1 MKNLYLVVA
10 LTCFLAACD
19 NNSGTAPVVTPDP
32 TPTPTPTPTPSTD
45 ITAPVVTVPAA
56 ITVVA
61 TSAAGAAKTATEITA
76 FLDGATATDAVDGT
90 VAVTNNA
97 PDTLPIGDTTV
108 VFTATDA
115 AGNAGTGSAVVTVTG
130 ATEQGTLEKGPL
142 ANATV
147 FFDYDGDK
155 FRDSNEP
162 SANTAF
168 DGSYVIA
175 ETSIAPDDYLVVA
188 SMNAN
193 TTDALSGESYADSGV
208 TLEAMKGGSVI
219 TPLTTLY
226 SIAVTGLDEGETL
239 STTAFSAALGIPA
252 GVDINTY
259 SAFAKDDA
267 GAYIGVAIASQ
278 VEAVAQSLMTAL
290 EVISESVISIS
301 ETALQSGTGLSQ
313 SQAAQMAMRSLA
325 DVIVATV
332 ATNTASGTVGETL
345 DLTDAA
351 DIAEINTAVVASLK
365 STEAGSLG
373 ALIAATAA
381 TAGVTAD
388 IAAAEVT
395 GNVVLALS
403 VSTITTVSQAFNDL
417 SDASFGTAAAS
428 AVSLIKAQAVAE
440 IAAAAQVVV
449 TQVKVQQDAGA
460 TVVLTVADVDVSS
473 IITLDDPAK
482 LAAKIAANL
491 EAVEAYLDSLKA
503 PVITS
508 ASSFSV
514 AENQTAV
521 GTVVATDTVGD
532 VLTYSLSGADA
543 SSFVISSS
551 GVLSFVTAPDYETK
565 ASYTVIVTVTDSD
578 ANFVS
583 QTITITITD
592 VDESTP
598 VVVVPVV
605 DNSPA
610 ITSAATFTAA
620 ENQTAIGKVVA
631 TSPSDATLV
640 YALSG
645 TDATAMTI
653 AADGVLAFVS
663 APDYEVKASY
673 SVTVT
678 VSAGSSSSTQA
689 VTVTVTDL
697 ADTFDLA
704 DTAVTLT
711 DYYPLDGSTVTNTL
725 AYTVVSGMANVDL
738 RTAPLNLTNM
748 ENAIY
753 AGDFKTPVI
762 RFGLSSLPIGSGTD
776 TVTISL
782 LDGLDSTYKVGE
794 RQVNVELSVDWES
807 DGTTASITIPAQT
820 LTASYTTVAGVTIEV
835 SVVNG
840 DSDILAVKASGATY
854 PATLEFKLV
863 ALLTQFSDLPLADLF
878 SAGIYNL
885 DVTTSMPL
893 KSAAGDMVDGV
904 NTIVEIADAFKLADA
919 TVTLQDTD
927 SATTQTDHEATLVDG
942 FLTLDLR
949 SAPLSLQNIQS
960 GLNGNSFYSPT
971 LSFDLA
977 AIPTSTG
984 TEKVTINLIDGVDST
999 RDSGERQITVELN
1012 VAWDADGSASSFT
1025 VPAQTISAYYLTEAG
1040 VKVAVS
1046 LVNSAPDVLS
1056 VTSAGAAYPASLEI
1070 KLLSL
1075 ITKLDGV
1082 PLADILG
1089 AGFFHIDVT
1098 TDIPLVAT
1106 SGLAIDG
1113 IAAIIEISDAFTLAD
1128 ATVTLKDTD
1137 DATTET
1143 SHEATLASGILSLDL
1158 RSAPLSLLNIQNG
1171 LNGLDFYSPTLSFGL
1186 GYIPTGAATDTVTI
1200 TLVDG
1205 LDSTRDTGE
1214 RQVSVALNVAW
1225 TADGSAAA
1233 ITVPAQT
1240 LTASYITEAGVS
1252 VEVSL
1257 SNDDA
1262 DVLSVTSAGA
1272 SYPAALEV
1280 KLLALIA
1287 KLNELP
1293 LADILSAGFF
1303 TIDVTTSIPLKATDS
1318 TAVTGL
1324 SAIVEIK

>member
-19 NNSGTAPVVTPDP
+19 NNSGTAPVVIPD
-32 TPTPTPTPTPSTD
+32 PTPSTD

-155 FRDSNEP
+155 FRDANEP

-168 DGSYVIA
+168 DGSYALA

-332 ATNTASGTVGETL
+332 ATNTASGTIGETL
-345 DLTDAA
+345 DLTDAT

-491 EAVEAYLDSLKA
+491 EVVEAYLDSLKA

-551 GVLSFVTAPDYETK
+551 GLLSFVTAPDYETK

-578 ANFVS
+578 GNFVS

-592 VDESTP
+592 VD
-598 VVVVPVV
+598 
-605 DNSPA
+605 DNAPIIS
-610 ITSAATFTAA
+610 SAATFTVA

-631 TSPSDATLV
+631 TSPSDATLT
-640 YALSG
+640 YTLSG
-645 TDATAMTI
+645 ADAKSLTI

-762 RFGLSSLPIGSGTD
+762 SFGLSSLPIGSGTD

-854 PATLEFKLV
+854 PATLEVKLV

-999 RDSGERQITVELN
+999 RDSGERQVTVELN

-1075 ITKLDGV
+1075 ITKLDGL

-1205 LDSTRDTGE
+1205 FDSTRDTGE

>member
-1 MKNLYLVVA
+1 VKNLYLVVA

-19 NNSGTAPVVTPDP
+19 NNSGTAPVVIPD
-32 TPTPTPTPTPSTD
+32 PTPSTD

-155 FRDSNEP
+155 FRDANEP

-168 DGSYVIA
+168 DGSYALA

-332 ATNTASGTVGETL
+332 ATNTASGTIGETL
-345 DLTDAA
+345 DLTDAT

-440 IAAAAQVVV
+440 VAAAAQVVV

-491 EAVEAYLDSLKA
+491 EVVEAYLDSLKA

-551 GVLSFVTAPDYETK
+551 GLLSFVTAPDYETK

-578 ANFVS
+578 GNFVS

-592 VDESTP
+592 VD
-598 VVVVPVV
+598 
-605 DNSPA
+605 DNAPIIS
-610 ITSAATFTAA
+610 SAATFTVA

-631 TSPSDATLV
+631 TSPSDATLT
-640 YALSG
+640 YTLSG
-645 TDATAMTI
+645 ADAKSLTI

-762 RFGLSSLPIGSGTD
+762 SFGLSSLPIGSGTD

-854 PATLEFKLV
+854 PATLEVKLV

-999 RDSGERQITVELN
+999 RDSGERQVTVELN

-1075 ITKLDGV
+1075 ITKLDGL

-1205 LDSTRDTGE
+1205 FDSTRDTGE

>member
-19 NNSGTAPVVTPDP
+19 NNSGTAPVVIPD
-32 TPTPTPTPTPSTD
+32 PTPSTD

-155 FRDSNEP
+155 FRDANEP

-168 DGSYVIA
+168 DGSYALA

-491 EAVEAYLDSLKA
+491 EVVEAYLDSLKA

-592 VDESTP
+592 VDESTPVVVVP

-762 RFGLSSLPIGSGTD
+762 SFGLSSLPIGSGTD

>member
-1 MKNLYLVVA
+1 VKNLYLVVA

-19 NNSGTAPVVTPDP
+19 NNSGTAPVVIPD
-32 TPTPTPTPTPSTD
+32 PTPSTD

-155 FRDSNEP
+155 FRDANEP

-168 DGSYVIA
+168 DGSYALA

-440 IAAAAQVVV
+440 VAAAAQVVV

-551 GVLSFVTAPDYETK
+551 GLLSFVTAPDYETK

-578 ANFVS
+578 GNFVS

-592 VDESTP
+592 VD
-598 VVVVPVV
+598 
-605 DNSPA
+605 DNAPIIS
-610 ITSAATFTAA
+610 SAATFTVA

-631 TSPSDATLV
+631 TSPSDATLT
-640 YALSG
+640 YTLSG
-645 TDATAMTI
+645 ADAKSLTI

-762 RFGLSSLPIGSGTD
+762 SFGLSSLPIGSGTD

-1075 ITKLDGV
+1075 ITKLDGL

-1205 LDSTRDTGE
+1205 FDSTRDTGE

>member
-19 NNSGTAPVVTPDP
+19 NNSGTAPVVTPD
-32 TPTPTPTPTPSTD
+32 PTPSTD

-155 FRDSNEP
+155 VRDANEP
-162 SANTAF
+162 SANTAI
-168 DGSYVIA
+168 DGSYVLA

-239 STTAFSAALGIPA
+239 SATAFSAALGIPA

-332 ATNTASGTVGETL
+332 ATNTASGTIGETL
-345 DLTDAA
+345 DLTDAT

-491 EAVEAYLDSLKA
+491 EVVEAYLDSLKA

-521 GTVVATDTVGD
+521 GTVDATDTVGD

-578 ANFVS
+578 GNFVS

-592 VDESTP
+592 VD
-598 VVVVPVV
+598 
-605 DNSPA
+605 DNAPIIS
-610 ITSAATFTAA
+610 SAATFTVA

-631 TSPSDATLV
+631 TSPSGATLT
-640 YALSG
+640 YTLSG
-645 TDATAMTI
+645 ADAKSLTI
-653 AADGVLAFVS
+653 ATDGVLAFVS

-673 SVTVT
+673 AVTVT
-678 VSAGSSSSTQA
+678 VSAGPSSSTQA

-697 ADTFDLA
+697 DDTFDLA

-762 RFGLSSLPIGSGTD
+762 SFGLSSLPIGSGTD

-840 DSDILAVKASGATY
+840 DSDILAVKANGATY
-854 PATLEFKLV
+854 PATLEVKLV

-1075 ITKLDGV
+1075 ITKLDGL

-1252 VEVSL
+1252 VEVFL

>member
-19 NNSGTAPVVTPDP
+19 NNSGTAPVVTPD
-32 TPTPTPTPTPSTD
+32 PTPSTD

-440 IAAAAQVVV
+440 VAAAAQVVV

-592 VDESTP
+592 VDESTPVVVVP

-762 RFGLSSLPIGSGTD
+762 SFGLSSLPIGSGTD

-999 RDSGERQITVELN
+999 RDSGERQVTVELN

>member
-1 MKNLYLVVA
+1 VKNLYLVVA

-19 NNSGTAPVVTPDP
+19 NNSGTAPVVIPD
-32 TPTPTPTPTPSTD
+32 PTPSTD

-155 FRDSNEP
+155 FRDANEP

-168 DGSYVIA
+168 DGSYALA

-332 ATNTASGTVGETL
+332 ATNTASGTIGETL
-345 DLTDAA
+345 DLTDAT

-491 EAVEAYLDSLKA
+491 EVVEAYLDSLKA

-578 ANFVS
+578 GNFVS

-592 VDESTP
+592 VD
-598 VVVVPVV
+598 
-605 DNSPA
+605 DNAPIIS
-610 ITSAATFTAA
+610 SAATFTVA

-631 TSPSDATLV
+631 TSPSDATLT
-640 YALSG
+640 YTLSG
-645 TDATAMTI
+645 ADAKSLTI

-762 RFGLSSLPIGSGTD
+762 SFGLSSLPIGSGTD

-854 PATLEFKLV
+854 PATLEVKLV

-999 RDSGERQITVELN
+999 RDSGERQVTVELN

-1075 ITKLDGV
+1075 ITKLDGL

-1205 LDSTRDTGE
+1205 FDSTRDTGE

>member
-1 MKNLYLVVA
+1 VKNLYLVVA

-19 NNSGTAPVVTPDP
+19 NNSGTAPVVIPD
-32 TPTPTPTPTPSTD
+32 PTPSTD

-142 ANATV
+142 VNATV

-155 FRDSNEP
+155 FRDANEP

-168 DGSYVIA
+168 DGSYALA

-332 ATNTASGTVGETL
+332 ATNTASGTIGETL
-345 DLTDAA
+345 DLTDAT

-491 EAVEAYLDSLKA
+491 EVVEAYLDSLKA

-551 GVLSFVTAPDYETK
+551 GLLSFVTAPDYETK

-578 ANFVS
+578 GNFVS

-592 VDESTP
+592 VD
-598 VVVVPVV
+598 
-605 DNSPA
+605 DNAPIIS
-610 ITSAATFTAA
+610 SAATFTVA

-631 TSPSDATLV
+631 TSPSDATLT
-640 YALSG
+640 YTLSG
-645 TDATAMTI
+645 ADAKSLTI

-762 RFGLSSLPIGSGTD
+762 SFGLSSLPIGSGTD

-854 PATLEFKLV
+854 PATLEVKLV

-999 RDSGERQITVELN
+999 RDSGERQVTVELN

-1075 ITKLDGV
+1075 ITKLDGL

-1205 LDSTRDTGE
+1205 FDSTRDTGE

-1252 VEVSL
+1252 VKVSL